1 MNLINSFLE
10 SAEYA
15 VFLAALLITHT
26 ASQIHFIS
34 RYHGKTVK
42 GLVGSSVNFTW
53 TFSNGVETVTWG
65 LKRNNFYGIDDNG
78 RLVSLGK
85 IGPNK
90 ITVPQSYAGRVSG
103 SRSGDSSSGQAI
115 FTLSNIKKNDERGYG
130 CRISP
135 DGPFSPVFDSVYLL
149 VEETPK
155 ITHLTSANAS
165 YNEGSPVNISCKATG
180 TPDPD
185 VKWIHNGQVKSSGVK
200 TAHVTFSKMSK
211 EDSGMFTCSA
221 NNSAGITEKQIYLIV
236 KCEYTHFLQ
245 AILKKETKINQKY
258 KV

>member
-1 MNLINSFLE
+1 LGGTEDRRIL
-10 SAEYA
+10 
-15 VFLAALLITHT
+15 
-26 ASQIHFIS
+26 Q
-34 RYHGKTVK
+34 
-42 GLVGSSVNFTW
+42 
-53 TFSNGVETVTWG
+53 
-65 LKRNNFYGIDDNG
+65 
-78 RLVSLGK
+78 SLGVHLDTLLK
-85 IGPNK
+85 
-90 ITVPQSYAGRVSG
+90 
-103 SRSGDSSSGQAI
+103 I
-115 FTLSNIKKNDERGYG
+115 FTQLPLDCCSDFGQTRSTDFRHKHSSHSFYIA
-130 CRISP
+130 
-135 DGPFSPVFDSVYLL
+135 
-149 VEETPK
+149 ETPK